1 MSTYTIPNVISRTP
15 QGERVMDVYSRL
27 LDDRIVYLGTEIDD
41 GVANALIAQI
51 LHLDSDNPE
60 APIDLYI
67 NSPGG
72 SVMATFALYDT
83 MQYCHAPI
91 ATTCVGQAL
100 STTALLLAAGTP
112 GRRSVLPHARVL
124 LHQPSGQGRG
134 TIPDLILAAEEI
146 LRTREEIEQALS
158 RHTGQDA
165 DTLRRDTDR
174 DRILRA
180 QEIIDY
186 GIADQIIDTRTRNQA
201 ANA

>member
-41 GVANALIAQI
+41 GVANALIAQL
-51 LHLDSDNPE
+51 LHLDSENPDM
-60 APIDLYI
+60 PIDLYI

-83 MQYCHAPI
+83 MRYCHAPI

-100 STTALLLAAGTP
+100 SSTALLLAAGEP

-158 RHTGQDA
+158 RHTGQDVA
-165 DTLRRDTDR
+165 TLRRDTDR
-174 DRILRA
+174 DRVLRA
-180 QEIIDY
+180 AEIVEY
-186 GIADQIIDTRTRNQA
+186 GIADRIIDDRA
-201 ANA
+201 VASGS